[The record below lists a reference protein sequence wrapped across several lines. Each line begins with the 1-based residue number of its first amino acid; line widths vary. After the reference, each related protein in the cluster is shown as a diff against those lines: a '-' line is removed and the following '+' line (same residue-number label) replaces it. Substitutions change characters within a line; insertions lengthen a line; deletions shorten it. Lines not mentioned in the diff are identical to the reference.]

1 MTFRHIMQRI
11 ALASLIAGLGV
22 APLHAVE
29 KKDAPQTATT
39 TKTKK
44 KAKKPAAAR
53 QTQPRS
59 TTGGSA
65 APMSGYRNDY
75 NIGNGY

>member
-1 MTFRHIMQRI
+1 MTFRRIMHRI
-11 ALASLIAGLGV
+11 ALVSLIAGLGF

-29 KKDAPQTATT
+29 KKDAPKTAAA
-39 TKTKK
+39 KK

-53 QTQPRS
+53 QVQPRS